1 MKVPVGVSLKANIIK
16 LGVLISIVMWSC
28 TNPFSPKLDETAGN
42 SENLISDQSDID
54 GVFKNFTYAYTFTDT
69 LIYGQLLAQ
78 DFNFIFRD
86 YEKGVDV
93 SWGRSEEMKVSHG
106 LFENTQRLDLVW
118 NKILS
123 ITSDSTNIVR
133 SFNLT
138 ITFNPTDIVFVDG
151 RVNLDLRN
159 NNGKW
164 QIIRWVDESN
174 F

>member
-1 MKVPVGVSLKANIIK
+1 MF
-16 LGVLISIVMWSC
+16 SILVWSC
-28 TNPFSPKLDETAGN
+28 TNPFAPKLDETAG
-42 SENLISDQSDID
+42 STENLISDQSDID
-54 GVFKNFTYAYTFTDT
+54 GVFKNFAYAYTFSDT
-69 LIYGQLLAQ
+69 LIYGQLLAP
-78 DFNFIFRD
+78 DFTFIYRD
-86 YEKGVDV
+86 YDKGVDV

-151 RVNLDLRN
+151 RVNLDLKN
-159 NNGKW
+159 NEGKW
-164 QIIRWVDESN
+164 QIVRWVDESN